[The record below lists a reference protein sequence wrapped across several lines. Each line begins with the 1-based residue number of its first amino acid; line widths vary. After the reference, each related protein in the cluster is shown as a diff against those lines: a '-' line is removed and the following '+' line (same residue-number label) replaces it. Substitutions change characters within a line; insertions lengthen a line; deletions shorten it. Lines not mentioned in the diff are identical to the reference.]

1 MYDRR
6 RYEIELILQKNIIY
20 LERWSNFTAQDRVRA
35 KLCAHLIS
43 MTVQLKHLSIAKFQW
58 LLYITENTFDDLK
71 ENALSTVRHAEFG
84 IPSCNFAANESAH
97 IGKRLIP
104 FLSTYM
110 SHLQTLRLWRPDDFP
125 WTSKQHAIVFQDDL
139 SQLIKQL
146 KHFVFLDIYGL
157 ISFKR
162 VKSYRL
168 MVQTRFPNSRSDVQI
183 SRFRLWV

>member
-1 MYDRR
+1 MALVSHNGDENWKHLNLSVCNSTISERR
-6 RYEIELILQKNIIY
+6 LTNFCY
-20 LERWSNFTAQDRVRA
+20 LE
-35 KLCAHLIS
+35 
-43 MTVQLKHLSIAKFQW
+43 
-58 LLYITENTFDDLK
+58 
-71 ENALSTVRHAEFG
+71 
-84 IPSCNFAANESAH
+84 
-97 IGKRLIP
+97 
-104 FLSTYM
+104 
-110 SHLQTLRLWRPDDFP
+110 
-125 WTSKQHAIVFQDDL
+125 QHVIVFQDDL